1 MNCTE
6 LRASLDSYLDEAVD
20 PLRREQI
27 DGHLAGCAGCRDF
40 CAERRNLIQAI
51 QGAPYYHA
59 PPDLLDQV
67 LSQVETA
74 TRPAPRRAYAWAA
87 SLVFALV
94 VGLGLGAGVTYRIA
108 GLQSE
113 RHMFEEVVASH
124 VRSQMLP
131 GRMTDVASSDRHQ
144 VKPWF
149 NGKLDFAPPVRD
161 FTDNGFPLVGGR
173 VDYLGDRAV
182 AVLVYRHRQHVI
194 NLYVW
199 PVTEPAEL
207 AATAGSHHGY
217 SLLHW
222 RQQGME
228 YWLVSDL
235 SPPSLASFHEIFQ
248 KAM

>member
-6 LRASLDSYLDEAVD
+6 IRASLDSYLDEAVD
-20 PLRREQI
+20 SLERGQI

-67 LSQVETA
+67 LTRVETRA
-74 TRPAPRRAYAWAA
+74 HPVPRRSVAWAA
-87 SLVFALV
+87 SLVMALV
-94 VGLGLGAGVTYRIA
+94 LGLGLGAGITYHIA
-108 GLQSE
+108 DLQSE
-113 RHMFEEVVASH
+113 RHLLQDVVASH

-149 NGKLDFAPPVRD
+149 SGKLDFAPPVRD
-161 FTDNGFPLVGGR
+161 FAADGFPLVGGR
-173 VDYLGDRAV
+173 IDYLGERAV
-182 AVLVYRHRQHVI
+182 AALVYRHSQHVI

-199 PVTEPAEL
+199 PVAEQAEL
-207 AATAGSHHGY
+207 AATASSYHGY

-235 SPPSLASFHEIFQ
+235 NPTSLASFSQILQ
-248 KAM
+248 RMI